1 MMSHDTRDLIAS
13 ARRARTKVVAEKRP
27 RDANYI
33 SKSQFYKSV
42 KRVRAAFVVPWTW
55 DRLDDVIF
63 LEAMIHKALPF
74 GSRSI
79 WTVITREAFGREGA
93 LYYILF
99 TDHRDA
105 IDFKLRLS

>member
-1 MMSHDTRDLIAS
+1 MMSHHTMNLITS
-13 ARRARTKVVAEKRP
+13 AHQARAMVIAEKRP

-33 SKSQFYKSV
+33 SKSQFYKST
-42 KRVRAAFVVPWTW
+42 KRVRAAFEVPWTW

-79 WTVITREAFGREGA
+79 WTVITREATHTGV

-99 TDHRDA
+99 SDHRDA
-105 IDFKLRLS
+105 IEFKLRLS